1 MDQIANVS
9 IQQLAD
15 YTAMVTFAQIDPEA
29 DTSGYASILNVF
41 EQPEAAMSLTDWD
54 KAYLDGLY
62 SAERTRKNMRAGR
75 SEIVSSI
82 RRAHGSLRGEED

>member
-1 MDQIANVS
+1 
-9 IQQLAD
+9 
-15 YTAMVTFAQIDPEA
+15 MVTFAQIDPEA

-41 EQPEAAMSLTDWD
+41 DQPEAATSLTDWD

-62 SAERTRKNMRAGR
+62 AAQRTQKGVRAGR

-82 RRAHGSLRGEED
+82 HRAHENLQAQED